1 MSGLKEYR
9 PLVVLIARKT
19 LRGLPGN
26 IELDDLVQ
34 VGMIALDGAIRD
46 YIPEPGAKFETYASL
61 RIRGAIL
68 DELRRNDPLTR
79 AQRKTGDDVFLN
91 SLEDSLEVFE
101 LAEPGLGPL
110 GELEDKRRAQA
121 LAREIRNLRPRER
134 YVMELHYDH
143 DMKLKEIGVILGVS
157 ESRVCQMIRDITVK
171 LRKAL
176 NGY

>member
-1 MSGLKEYR
+1 MSGLEQYR
-9 PLVVLIARKT
+9 PLVLLIARK
-19 LRGLPGN
+19 LARGLPPN
-26 IELDDLVQ
+26 VEIDDLVQ
-34 VGMIALDGAIRD
+34 VGMIGLDKALRD
-46 YIPEPGAKFETYASL
+46 YIPEPGVLFATYASH

-68 DELRRNDPLTR
+68 DELRRNDPLSR
-79 AQRKTGDDVFLN
+79 AQRKSGEEITFEAIDDAF
-91 SLEDSLEVFE
+91 EVV
-101 LAEPGLGPL
+101 EPSPGPL

-121 LAREIRNLRPRER
+121 LAREIRNLPPRER

-143 DMKLKEIGVILGVS
+143 DMKLKEIGVTLGVS